1 MVLID
6 NKTLSAFKNIVHIPE
21 DCFVF
26 MLQALLD
33 EDVLVRLRFGD
44 GCGDSKKCFRCTS
57 Y

>member
-6 NKTLSAFKNIVHIPE
+6 NKTLSAFKNIVHKPE

-33 EDVLVRLRFGD
+33 EDV
-44 GCGDSKKCFRCTS
+44 
-57 Y
+57 